1 MGNGFMNEMRFLAGM
16 DPVLD
21 SSDAPAEQLTEE
33 ERQALLE
40 AKVSLNSKIHDAQ
53 VAFLRNIALLGRK
66 ELRKEYPGLD
76 VDPMVTPPMGG
87 GGSIGG
93 VRFGGDFGGSWMI
106 DIVISRKGDKWE
118 LWKRGVTTSGRST
131 PIEIKDKT
139 KVDDIKADF
148 VAMAVAGIY
157 GALMEKAARKAG

>member
-16 DPVLD
+16 DPVLE

-40 AKVSLNSKIHDAQ
+40 SKVSLNSKIFDAQ
-53 VAFLRNIALLGRK
+53 VSFLRNISVLGRK
-66 ELRKEYPGLD
+66 EIRKEYPGVR
-76 VDPMVTPPMGG
+76 VDPSVAPPMGG
-87 GGSIGG
+87 GGTIGS
-93 VRFGGDFGGSWMI
+93 VQFIGDNWQI
-106 DIVISRKGDKWE
+106 DIEISRKGDKWE
-118 LWKRGVTTSGRST
+118 LWKRGTTTAGRST
-131 PIEIKDKT
+131 PIEIKDKA